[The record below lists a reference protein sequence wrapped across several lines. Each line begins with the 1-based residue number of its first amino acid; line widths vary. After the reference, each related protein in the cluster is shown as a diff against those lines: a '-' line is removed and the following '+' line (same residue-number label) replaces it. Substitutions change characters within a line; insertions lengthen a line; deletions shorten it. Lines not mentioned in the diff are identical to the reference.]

1 MFSKFNKNNK
11 NDKEQDEIKPKKEI
25 SLPALPPGPHE
36 MYLPYSAWRAQG
48 RFRYKIRQEMNLAK
62 ELKKG
67 LLLMGIYVAIIIFV
81 IPALFP
87 GTVFQGYLY
96 MCMNFLLYAYALLI
110 TFPLLTAPTNI
121 QVGKEGIRLHWLTFL
136 GQYASPWISFDEID
150 YIAVSKFKRGYYKS
164 EAIDLYIDKS
174 RLSAKARNALTLI
187 APTLWCMSFGNVLKL
202 RLDIA
207 AITHEADLPL
217 FLRALKNLVPPEKID
232 PLVLKLEEEKQS
244 FSFTKLWLDSL
255 DGGNRLGVQLGPL
268 SPGESVYGGRFEI
281 INRLATGGQAVTY
294 LALEKMEPVENQVEN
309 PTAQERQVVLKEFV
323 LPVRGGIEI
332 RTRALQNV
340 EHEARLLEKLDS
352 PLIVKFLDCFIDGP
366 RAYLVLE
373 YIDGKSLRSRVQKDG
388 PLEEKEVIRL
398 AVEMCT
404 VLEYMHGMTPPLLHR
419 DFTPE
424 NLLQRA
430 NGGLALIDFNVAEQ
444 LETKETRT
452 MVGKHCYVPPEQF
465 RGKATTQSD
474 IYAMGCTLHWL
485 LTGQDPEPISA
496 SHPAQ
501 INTSVS
507 SELDTLVAL
516 ATAPDTT
523 RRYQTVREIN
533 EALSRLA

>member
-1 MFSKFNKNNK
+1 MLNKK
-11 NDKEQDEIKPKKEI
+11 DEYKDELKPDKEI
-25 SLPALPPGPHE
+25 SLPALPAGPHE
-36 MYLPYSAWRAQG
+36 MYIPYSAWRAQG
-48 RFRYKIRQEMNLAK
+48 RFRYKLRQAMNFKK
-62 ELKKG
+62 ELKKA
-67 LLLMGIYVAIIIFV
+67 LLIVAIIMAVSFYVVPTI
-81 IPALFP
+81 LP

-96 MCMNFLLYAYALLI
+96 MSLNFLLYAYALLI
-110 TFPLLTAPTNI
+110 TFPLITAPTNI

-136 GQYASPWISFDEID
+136 GQYASPWISFEEID
-150 YIAVSKFKRGYYKS
+150 YIAVSNFRRGYYKS

-174 RLSAKARNALTLI
+174 RLPAKTRQILNLI
-187 APTLWCMSFGNVLKL
+187 APTLWCLSFGSVLKL
-202 RLDIA
+202 RLDLA

-217 FLRALKNLVPPEKID
+217 FLKALKNLVPPEKID
-232 PLVLKLEEEKQS
+232 PLVLKLEEDKQS
-244 FSFTKLWLDSL
+244 YSFTKLWLDSL
-255 DGGNRLGVQLGPL
+255 DGGDRLGLQLGPL
-268 SPGESVYGGRFEI
+268 SPGETLYDGRFEI
-281 INRLATGGQAVTY
+281 VQRLATGGQAVTY
-294 LALEKMEPVENQVEN
+294 LALEKLN
-309 PTAQERQVVLKEFV
+309 PEISSEATSNTEMERQVVLKEFV

-340 EHEARLLEKLDS
+340 EHEARLLEKLDC
-352 PLIVKFLDCFIDGP
+352 PLIVKLLDCFIDGP

-373 YIDGKSLRSRVQKDG
+373 YIDGKSLRSRVQNDG
-388 PLEEKEVIRL
+388 PLEESEVLRL
-398 AVEMCT
+398 AREMCT
-404 VLEYMHGMTPPLLHR
+404 VLAYMHAMSPPLLHR

-444 LETKETRT
+444 LETKDTRT

-496 SHPAQ
+496 SHPALL
-501 INTSVS
+501 NKSVS
-507 SELDTLVAL
+507 SKLDTLVAL

-523 RRYQTVREIN
+523 KRYQTVQEIN
-533 EALSRLA
+533 EALSQIA

>member
-1 MFSKFNKNNK
+1 MFSKFSKNNK
-11 NDKEQDEIKPKKEI
+11 DKDEIKPQKEI

-67 LLLMGIYVAIIIFV
+67 LLIMGIYMAIIMFV

-87 GTVFQGYLY
+87 GTAFQGYLY
-96 MCMNFLLYAYALLI
+96 MGMNFLLYAYALLI
-110 TFPLLTAPTNI
+110 TFPLITAPTNI

-136 GQYASPWISFDEID
+136 GQYASPWINFDEID

-174 RLSAKARNALTLI
+174 RLSAKARNALNLI
-187 APTLWCMSFGNVLKL
+187 APTLWCISFGNVLKL

-294 LALEKMEPVENQVEN
+294 LALEKIVPSGEQAEIEIE
-309 PTAQERQVVLKEFV
+309 ERQVVLKEFV

-352 PLIVKFLDCFIDGP
+352 PLIVKLLDCFIDGP

-373 YIDGKSLRSRVQKDG
+373 YIDGKSLRSRVQNDG

-398 AVEMCT
+398 AGEMCT

-507 SELDTLVAL
+507 SQLDTLVAL

-523 RRYQTVREIN
+523 RRYQSVREIN